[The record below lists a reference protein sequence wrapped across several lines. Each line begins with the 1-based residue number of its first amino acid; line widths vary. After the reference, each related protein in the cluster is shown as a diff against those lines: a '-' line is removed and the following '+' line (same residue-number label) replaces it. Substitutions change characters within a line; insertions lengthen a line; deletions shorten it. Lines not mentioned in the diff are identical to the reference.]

1 MLILMLL
8 ILALGTIE
16 AAAMPPR
23 PERGDEADGEG
34 DSSPRVASIGLYLPY
49 HGWTVVQ
56 WQDETGWHDVE
67 GWQAPPQESWVIWN
81 VEEKDL
87 GKGPFRWAVF
97 EGQERGES
105 VALSDEFYLPQGP
118 GQELS
123 LEAILVVTVM
133 PSPTLLPTAT
143 ELPAVTSTPT
153 PTETRRPIATPIPL
167 PTHRPTPTATRTPPP
182 VPTSTSTPVPTLT
195 LTPVPTITS
204 TPTPTS
210 TPTSTPAPIP
220 TLASISVDRPGW
232 MWPSALTAGILSVM
246 ILGAYLF
253 FDHRRRRTRKEQS
266 RYWIRHG
273 DVRKR

>member
-1 MLILMLL
+1 MLILILL
-8 ILALGTIE
+8 ILAASAIE

-23 PERGDEADGEG
+23 PDRGDETDGEG

-56 WQDETGWHDVE
+56 WQDESGWHDVE
-67 GWQAPPQESWVIWN
+67 SWQARPQESWVIWN
-81 VEEKDL
+81 VEEKDF

-97 EGQERGES
+97 ENQEPGEPIAVS
-105 VALSDEFYLPQGP
+105 QEFYLPQQP

-123 LEAILVVTVM
+123 LEAIPVATVT

-143 ELPAVTSTPT
+143 EPPTVTSTPT
-153 PTETRRPIATPIPL
+153 PL
-167 PTHRPTPTATRTPPP
+167 PTPSPTPTPTTTRTPSP
-182 VPTSTSTPVPTLT
+182 VPTSTATPLPTLT
-195 LTPVPTITS
+195 PTPAPTIT
-204 TPTPTS
+204 PAPTS
-210 TPTSTPAPIP
+210 TQSPIP

-246 ILGAYLF
+246 ILAGYLF
-253 FDHRRRRTRKEQS
+253 LGHRRRGTRKEQS